1 MDRLFNSKDKDGNE
15 VVLKFLKPT
24 LKVQTEADFLF
35 RQYYSKALRM
45 GIITNAEAFELL
57 KKNGIWTDADEVR
70 GRELKDKIT
79 KLEEEFAAPS
89 LSNEEGL
96 AKVTHVK
103 LLREELSDL
112 NAKISSV
119 TSNTAESLS
128 VDYKNQ
134 YLASACVVNNAT
146 GKKVFKDVD
155 DFLARADE
163 QVTIDS
169 FTQAILL
176 NYEKSFKVELS
187 SDPMG
192 DLPENK
198 WLKEREASLLKAEEV
213 KKEEVE
219 AQEVKEVTGD
229 GLLVVKEKKKRG
241 PKKAV

>member
-35 RQYYSKALRM
+35 RQYFSKALRQ
-45 GIITNAEAFELL
+45 GIMTNSEAFELL
-57 KKNGIWTDADEVR
+57 KKNGIWTDADEAR

-89 LSNEEGL
+89 LSNDEGL
-96 AKVTHVK
+96 AKVVEVK
-103 LLREELSDL
+103 ALREELSDL
-112 NAKISSV
+112 NGKISSV
-119 TSNTAESLS
+119 TSNSAESLS

-134 YLASACVVNNAT
+134 YLAASCVVNNAT
-146 GKKVFKDVD
+146 GKKVYKDVD
-155 DFLARADE
+155 DFLSRSDE
-163 QVTIDS
+163 QMTTDS

-187 SDPMG
+187 ADPMG

-198 WLKEREASLLKAEEV
+198 WLKTREASLLATEA
-213 KKEEVE
+213 KKTEGVE
-219 AQEVKEVTGD
+219 AIKTEPDGVLDVKD
-229 GLLVVKEKKKRG
+229 KKKGR
-241 PKKAV
+241 PKKVV

>member
-35 RQYYSKALRM
+35 RQYFSKALRQ
-45 GIITNAEAFELL
+45 GIMTNSEAFELL
-57 KKNGIWTDADEVR
+57 KKNGIWTEADEVR

-79 KLEEEFAAPS
+79 KLEEEFTSPS

-96 AKVTHVK
+96 AKVTQVK

-112 NAKISSV
+112 NNKISSV

-134 YLASACVVNNAT
+134 YLASACVVNNST
-146 GKKVFKDVD
+146 GKRVFKDVD
-155 DFLARADE
+155 DFLARSDE

-187 SDPMG
+187 ADPMG

-198 WLKEREASLLKAEEV
+198 WLRDREASLISNEKKKQEAIINAEEV
-213 KKEEVE
+213 KP
-219 AQEVKEVTGD
+219 D
-229 GLLVVKEKKKRG
+229 GLLDNKEKKKIGR
-241 PKKAV
+241 PKKTS